1 MSVFRS
7 EKGVS
12 NRDFGRQS
20 IRVTYC
26 RFKRYT

>member
-1 MSVFRS
+1 MATFRS
-7 EKGVS
+7 EKDVS
-12 NRDFGRQS
+12 NRDFIGQS